1 MLLPVG
7 LGEYEMDSP
16 WTQIPEVAGAVV
28 DSKMVDM
35 DDGWSI
41 RVMQW
46 VPEVDSESPPLVMVP
61 GWNSVYEGWQD
72 IVEEWAPK
80 RRLTYIET
88 REKGSAVSVG
98 KPRKSDLSIHRSVK
112 DLKTVIS
119 EFPEISSGSDWFASS
134 LGATI
139 ILEALAE
146 RAFEPRSVALLAPNT
161 SFDFPLW
168 SRLLIMMPSFVYPPL
183 VRLAIVYLD
192 FKLKEEG
199 QKIRYRRTLLASNV
213 KRLRLSAL
221 SNGTYKMEEGV
232 SSVGDRI
239 ALITA
244 KSDSLHAG
252 EAIGFLSERLPNSQ
266 RIEVPSNQFAH
277 NAEIIPVLEAFQ
289 DGS

>member
-1 MLLPVG
+1 MVG
-7 LGEYEMDSP
+7 
-16 WTQIPEVAGAVV
+16 
-28 DSKMVDM
+28 M

-41 RVMQW
+41 RVIQW
-46 VPEVDSESPPLVMVP
+46 VPENDSDSAPLVMVP

-88 REKGSAVSVG
+88 REKGSAVSTG
-98 KPRKSDLSIHRSVK
+98 RAKKSDLSIRRSVE

-146 RAFEPRSVALLAPNT
+146 RAFKPRSVALLAPNT

-168 SRLLIMMPSFVYPPL
+168 SRLLIMLPSFVYPPL
-183 VRLAIVYLD
+183 VRLAILILD

-199 QKIRYRRTLLASNV
+199 QRIRYRRTLLASNV
-213 KRLRLSAL
+213 KRLRLSAM
-221 SNGTYKMEEGV
+221 SQFAYKMKDEAI
-232 SSVGDRI
+232 SSIQDRI
-239 ALITA
+239 ALLTA
-244 KSDSLHAG
+244 KSDSLHSDDAG
-252 EAIGFLSERLPNSQ
+252 VLLSERLPNSQ
-266 RIEVPSNQFAH
+266 LIEVPSNQFAH
-277 NAEIIPVLEAFQ
+277 DAEVIPILEVFQ
-289 DGS
+289 DDN

>member
-1 MLLPVG
+1 
-7 LGEYEMDSP
+7 MDNP
-16 WTQIPEVAGAVV
+16 WSRIPDVAGTKAV
-28 DSKMVDM
+28 SKMVEL

-46 VPEVDSESPPLVMVP
+46 IPENESNSTPLVMVP

-88 REKGSAVSVG
+88 REKGSAVSAG
-98 KPRKSDLSIHRSVK
+98 RPKRSDLSISRSVE
-112 DLKTVIS
+112 DLKTVIA

-139 ILEALAE
+139 ILEALSE
-146 RAFEPRSVALLAPNT
+146 SAFEPRSVALLAPNT

-168 SRLLIMMPSFVYPPL
+168 SRLLITMPSFVYPPL

-221 SNGTYKMEEGV
+221 SNGAYKMERSM
-232 SSVGDRI
+232 SSIEDRI

-244 KSDSLHAG
+244 KSDSLHADD
-252 EAIGFLSERLPNSQ
+252 AIVFLSESLPNSH
-266 RIEVPSNQFAH
+266 RIEVSSNQFAH
-277 NAEIIPVLEAFQ
+277 NAEIIPILEAFQ
-289 DGS
+289 NDSLPL

>member
-1 MLLPVG
+1 M
-7 LGEYEMDSP
+7 ENP
-16 WTQIPEVAGAVV
+16 WTRIPKVAGAKVE
-28 DSKMVDM
+28 SKMVGM

-41 RVMQW
+41 RVIQW
-46 VPEVDSESPPLVMVP
+46 VPENDSDSAPLVMVP

-88 REKGSAVSVG
+88 REKGSAVSTG
-98 KPRKSDLSIHRSVK
+98 RAKKSDLSIRRSVE

-146 RAFEPRSVALLAPNT
+146 RAFKPRSVALLAPNT

-168 SRLLIMMPSFVYPPL
+168 SRLLIMLPSFVYPPL
-183 VRLAIVYLD
+183 VRLAILILD

-199 QKIRYRRTLLASNV
+199 QRIRYRRTLLASNV
-213 KRLRLSAL
+213 KRLRLSAM
-221 SNGTYKMEEGV
+221 SQFAYKMKDQAI
-232 SSVGDRI
+232 SSIQDRI
-239 ALITA
+239 ALLTA
-244 KSDSLHAG
+244 KSDSLHSDDAVVL
-252 EAIGFLSERLPNSQ
+252 LSERLPNSQ
-266 RIEVPSNQFAH
+266 LIEVPSNQFAH
-277 NAEIIPVLEAFQ
+277 DAEVIPILEVFQ
-289 DGS
+289 DDN

>member
-1 MLLPVG
+1 M
-7 LGEYEMDSP
+7 ENP
-16 WTQIPEVAGAVV
+16 WTRIPKVAGAKVE
-28 DSKMVDM
+28 SKMVGM

-41 RVMQW
+41 RVIQW
-46 VPEVDSESPPLVMVP
+46 VPENDSDSAPLVMVP

-88 REKGSAVSVG
+88 REKGSAVSTG
-98 KPRKSDLSIHRSVK
+98 RAKKSDLSIRRSVE

-146 RAFEPRSVALLAPNT
+146 RAFKPRSVALLAPNT

-168 SRLLIMMPSFVYPPL
+168 SRLLIMLPSFVYPPL
-183 VRLAIVYLD
+183 VRLAILILD

-199 QKIRYRRTLLASNV
+199 QRIRYRRTLLASNV
-213 KRLRLSAL
+213 KRLRLSAM
-221 SNGTYKMEEGV
+221 SQFAYKMKDEAI
-232 SSVGDRI
+232 SSIQDRI
-239 ALITA
+239 ALLTA
-244 KSDSLHAG
+244 KSDSLHSDDAVVL
-252 EAIGFLSERLPNSQ
+252 LSERLPNSQ
-266 RIEVPSNQFAH
+266 LIEVPSNQFAH
-277 NAEIIPVLEAFQ
+277 DAEVIPILEVFQ
-289 DGS
+289 DDN

>member
-1 MLLPVG
+1 M
-7 LGEYEMDSP
+7 ENP
-16 WTQIPEVAGAVV
+16 WTRIPKVAGAKVE
-28 DSKMVDM
+28 SKMVGM

-41 RVMQW
+41 RVIQW
-46 VPEVDSESPPLVMVP
+46 VPENDSDSAPLVMVP

-88 REKGSAVSVG
+88 REKGSAVSTG
-98 KPRKSDLSIHRSVK
+98 RAKKSDLSIRRSVE

-146 RAFEPRSVALLAPNT
+146 RAFKPRSVALLAPNT

-168 SRLLIMMPSFVYPPL
+168 SRLLIMLPSFVYPPL
-183 VRLAIVYLD
+183 VRLAILILD

-199 QKIRYRRTLLASNV
+199 QRIRYRRTLLASNV
-213 KRLRLSAL
+213 KRLRLSAM
-221 SNGTYKMEEGV
+221 SQFAYKMKDEAI
-232 SSVGDRI
+232 SSIQDRI
-239 ALITA
+239 ALLTA
-244 KSDSLHAG
+244 KSDSLHSDDAVVL
-252 EAIGFLSERLPNSQ
+252 LSERLPNSQ
-266 RIEVPSNQFAH
+266 LIEVPSNQFAH
-277 NAEIIPVLEAFQ
+277 DADVIPILEVFQ
-289 DGS
+289 DDN

>member
-1 MLLPVG
+1 M
-7 LGEYEMDSP
+7 ENP
-16 WTQIPEVAGAVV
+16 WTRIPKVAGAKVE
-28 DSKMVDM
+28 SKMVGM

-41 RVMQW
+41 RVIQW
-46 VPEVDSESPPLVMVP
+46 VPENDSDSAPLVMVP

-88 REKGSAVSVG
+88 REKGSAVSTG
-98 KPRKSDLSIHRSVK
+98 RAKKSDLSIRRSVE

-146 RAFEPRSVALLAPNT
+146 RAFKPRSVALLAPNT

-168 SRLLIMMPSFVYPPL
+168 SRLLIMLPSFVYPPL
-183 VRLAIVYLD
+183 VRLAILILD

-199 QKIRYRRTLLASNV
+199 QRIRYRRTLLASNV
-213 KRLRLSAL
+213 KRLRLSAM
-221 SNGTYKMEEGV
+221 SQFAYKMKDEV
-232 SSVGDRI
+232 ISSIQDRI
-239 ALITA
+239 ALLTA
-244 KSDSLHAG
+244 KSDSLHSDDAVVL
-252 EAIGFLSERLPNSQ
+252 LSERLPNSQ
-266 RIEVPSNQFAH
+266 LIEVPSNQFAH
-277 NAEIIPVLEAFQ
+277 DAEVIPILEVFQ
-289 DGS
+289 DDN

>member
-1 MLLPVG
+1 M
-7 LGEYEMDSP
+7 ENP
-16 WTQIPEVAGAVV
+16 WTRIPKVSGAKVE
-28 DSKMVDM
+28 SKMVGM

-41 RVMQW
+41 RVIQW
-46 VPEVDSESPPLVMVP
+46 VPENDSDSAPLVMVP

-88 REKGSAVSVG
+88 REKGSAVSTG
-98 KPRKSDLSIHRSVK
+98 RAKKSDLSIRRSVE

-146 RAFEPRSVALLAPNT
+146 RAFKPRSVALLAPNT

-168 SRLLIMMPSFVYPPL
+168 SRLLIMLPSFVYPPL
-183 VRLAIVYLD
+183 VRLAILILD

-199 QKIRYRRTLLASNV
+199 QRIRYRRTLLASNV
-213 KRLRLSAL
+213 KRLRLSAM
-221 SNGTYKMEEGV
+221 SQFAYKMKDETI
-232 SSVGDRI
+232 SSIEDRI
-239 ALITA
+239 ALLTA
-244 KSDSLHAG
+244 KSDSLHSDDAVVL
-252 EAIGFLSERLPNSQ
+252 LSERLPNSQ
-266 RIEVPSNQFAH
+266 LIQVPSNQFAH
-277 NAEIIPVLEAFQ
+277 DAEVIPILEVFQ
-289 DGS
+289 DDN

>member
-1 MLLPVG
+1 M
-7 LGEYEMDSP
+7 ENP
-16 WTQIPEVAGAVV
+16 WTRIPKVAGAKVE
-28 DSKMVDM
+28 SKMVGM

-41 RVMQW
+41 RVIQW
-46 VPEVDSESPPLVMVP
+46 VPENDSDSAPLVMVP

-88 REKGSAVSVG
+88 REKGIAVSTG
-98 KPRKSDLSIHRSVK
+98 RAKKSDLSIRRSVE

-146 RAFEPRSVALLAPNT
+146 RAFKPRSVALLAPNT

-168 SRLLIMMPSFVYPPL
+168 SRLLIMLPSFVYPPL
-183 VRLAIVYLD
+183 VRLAILILD

-199 QKIRYRRTLLASNV
+199 QRIRYRRTLLASNV
-213 KRLRLSAL
+213 KRLRLSAM
-221 SNGTYKMEEGV
+221 SQFAYKMKDEAI
-232 SSVGDRI
+232 SSIQDRI
-239 ALITA
+239 ALLTA
-244 KSDSLHAG
+244 KSDSLHSDDAVVL
-252 EAIGFLSERLPNSQ
+252 LSERLPNSQ
-266 RIEVPSNQFAH
+266 LIEVPSNQFAH
-277 NAEIIPVLEAFQ
+277 DAEVIPILEVFQ
-289 DGS
+289 DDN

>member
-1 MLLPVG
+1 
-7 LGEYEMDSP
+7 MDSP
-16 WTQIPEVAGAVV
+16 WTQIPEVAGATAE
-28 DSKMVDM
+28 SKMVKM

-41 RVMQW
+41 RVMRW
-46 VPEVDSESPPLVMVP
+46 VPENDSGSTPLVMIP

-72 IVEEWAPK
+72 IVEKWASK
-80 RRLTYIET
+80 RRVTYIET
-88 REKGSAVSVG
+88 REKGSAVSIG
-98 KPRKSDLSIHRSVK
+98 RPRKSDLSIHRSVE
-112 DLKTVIS
+112 DLKTVIA
-119 EFPEISSGSDWFASS
+119 EFPEISSGNDWFASS

-146 RAFEPRSVALLAPNT
+146 SAFEPRSVALLAPNT

-199 QKIRYRRTLLASNV
+199 QRIRYRRTLLASNV

-221 SNGTYKMEEGV
+221 SNGAYKMKEGV
-232 SSVGDRI
+232 SSVDDRI

-244 KSDSLHAG
+244 KSDSLHAAG
-252 EAIGFLSERLPNSQ
+252 AIDFLTEHLPNSQ
-266 RIEVPSNQFAH
+266 CIEVPSNQFAH
-277 NAEIIPVLEAFQ
+277 NAEIIPILEAFQ